1 MDHFDAQ
8 VSKRD
13 ILASIAYLSFVYNT
27 WNTRYDSGYPLVITS
42 SLLKVRPLSLIRI
55 VLVMDFG
62 IASVTAITVIC
73 YLIGMI
79 CKSSDKVKDEM
90 IPSVCGV
97 CGAVLGIAGMYVIPD
112 FPAQDMLNAI
122 AIGIVSGFAST
133 GLNQAV
139 KQLGKAQ
146 NK

>member
-1 MDHFDAQ
+1 
-8 VSKRD
+8 
-13 ILASIAYLSFVYNT
+13 
-27 WNTRYDSGYPLVITS
+27 
-42 SLLKVRPLSLIRI
+42 
-55 VLVMDFG
+55 MDFG

-79 CKSSDKVKDEM
+79 SKSSNKVKDEM

>member
-1 MDHFDAQ
+1 
-8 VSKRD
+8 
-13 ILASIAYLSFVYNT
+13 
-27 WNTRYDSGYPLVITS
+27 
-42 SLLKVRPLSLIRI
+42 
-55 VLVMDFG
+55 MDFG
-62 IASVTAITVIC
+62 IASVTAITVIF
-73 YLIGMI
+73 YL
-79 CKSSDKVKDEM
+79 KSSDKVKDEM

>member
-1 MDHFDAQ
+1 
-8 VSKRD
+8 
-13 ILASIAYLSFVYNT
+13 
-27 WNTRYDSGYPLVITS
+27 
-42 SLLKVRPLSLIRI
+42 
-55 VLVMDFG
+55 MDFG

-112 FPAQDMLNAI
+112 FPAQDMPRQ
-122 AIGIVSGFAST
+122 V
-133 GLNQAV
+133 
-139 KQLGKAQ
+139 
-146 NK
+146 

>member
-1 MDHFDAQ
+1 
-8 VSKRD
+8 
-13 ILASIAYLSFVYNT
+13 
-27 WNTRYDSGYPLVITS
+27 
-42 SLLKVRPLSLIRI
+42 
-55 VLVMDFG
+55 MDFG